1 MSEPHQDSTA
11 SIIVAFVIVMA
22 ATLAVLLV
30 SGTIP
35 GYR

>member
-1 MSEPHQDSTA
+1 MAEPHQDSTA
-11 SIIVAFVIVMA
+11 SIVVAFVIVMA
-22 ATLAVLLV
+22 ATVAVLLI